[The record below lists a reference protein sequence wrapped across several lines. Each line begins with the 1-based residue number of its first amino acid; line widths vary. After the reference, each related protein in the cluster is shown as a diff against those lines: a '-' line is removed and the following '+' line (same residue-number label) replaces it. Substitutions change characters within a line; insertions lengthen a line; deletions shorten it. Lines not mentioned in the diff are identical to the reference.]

1 MLFFQVDD
9 EADEENA
16 TNQNSVQFSLTPGSV
31 DLAHENEPMGQ
42 SQPIIRNVVS
52 PPMPVLID
60 GLASPDSVE
69 IMPTI
74 AGPKY

>member
-1 MLFFQVDD
+1 M
-9 EADEENA
+9 

-31 DLAHENEPMGQ
+31 DLAHEHEPMGQ
-42 SQPIIRNVVS
+42 SQPIVRNGAT

-69 IMPTI
+69 AEPNI
-74 AGPKY
+74 ACAKY